1 MKALLSVILRKF
13 AFDMVDGPETKIV
26 EALTVVLRPKEEMV
40 DGARSAALV
49 VRMRI
54 RAVE

>member
-13 AFDMVDGPETKIV
+13 AFDMVDGPETKIA

-40 DGARSAALV
+40 DGVKSAALV